1 MKKYLPLILAVL
13 HTIISFFTD
22 RMIFSFSSGDAW
34 GNYIPCKILMFIFL
48 YMFWRFL
55 FNCDRDILK
64 YSAIYLIPIIAVLIF
79 KLPQGFLSNDERL
92 IFEQAVQLA
101 DYTWFYYLTTW
112 YYIITMM
119 MIPSYLGPIIVKV
132 VIQVLMCGY
141 CVLRVAKHTG
151 SKKRGAVIY
160 AAFLLP
166 PILAY
171 TTSAHRIP
179 IYIYLYLFL
188 MFRLYMDM
196 LEKRELSKFGLVFLC
211 VIMAVLTQWRTEG
224 IYLAVFGPL
233 LLFIAYP
240 SLRKKKS
247 ILTVC
252 LIFAAI
258 QYLVSIPQNGI
269 IPSRMNDKAEN
280 RMGPFYAY
288 TITNMVRN
296 GLDVEKNTAD
306 LLQVDRYLDMETV
319 KNINYALGDINYE
332 DTLILYYP
340 GYTGLRAEA
349 SDEDY
354 RAYVEAC
361 KNIFKNNP
369 DVLVKTRIGSFDY
382 AATVYDIRLDQGAA
396 AFLISII
403 KTVAYNLYIPMV
415 LLLLLFMYSVIR
427 MLQKMVQK
435 QPFSGHAFTAVMTLG
450 LFAHW
455 FIVFVLAP
463 ASYFKYYFPIY
474 FTVYFWYILYIADST
489 WTALRKKNNSVCDK
503 RIPASAGKELK
514 D

>member
-1 MKKYLPLILAVL
+1 MKKHIPLILAVL
-13 HTIISFFTD
+13 HTLISFFTD
-22 RMIFSFSSGDAW
+22 RTEFTFASENAW
-34 GNYIPCKILMFIFL
+34 GNYIPCKILMFVFL
-48 YMFWRFL
+48 YMFWHL
-55 FNCDRDILK
+55 LLTCDRDILK
-64 YSAIYLIPIIAVLIF
+64 YSAIYLIPITAVLIF

-141 CVLRVAKHTG
+141 CVWRVSKYTG
-151 SKKRGAVIY
+151 SRKRGALMYI
-160 AAFLLP
+160 AFLLP

-179 IYIYLYLFL
+179 IYIYLYLYL

-196 LEKRELSKFGLVFLC
+196 LEKKEPSKYDLVFLC
-211 VIMAVLTQWRTEG
+211 VVIAILTQWRTEG
-224 IYLAVFGPL
+224 IYLAFFGPV

-240 SLRKKKS
+240 SLRKKRS
-247 ILTVC
+247 ILTVF
-252 LIFAAI
+252 LLSFII
-258 QYLVSIPQNGI
+258 QYVVAIPQNGL
-269 IPSRMNDKAEN
+269 IPSRMNDKAQN

-296 GLDVEKNTAD
+296 GLDVEKNTAE

-340 GYTGLRAEA
+340 GYTGLRPEA

-361 KNIFKNNP
+361 RNIFKNNP
-369 DVLVKTRIGSFDY
+369 DVLIKTRIGSFDY
-382 AATVYDIRLDQGAA
+382 AATVYDIRLDQGIPA
-396 AFLISII
+396 LIISII
-403 KTVAYNLYIPMV
+403 KTIAYNLYIPMV
-415 LLLLLFMYSVIR
+415 LLLLLFIYSLFR
-427 MLQKMVQK
+427 MMQSITRK
-435 QPFSGHAFTAVMTLG
+435 QPLSRHAFTAVMTLG

-474 FTVYFWYILYIADST
+474 FTVYFWYILYIADAGT
-489 WTALRKKNNSVCDK
+489 VFRQT
-503 RIPASAGKELK
+503 IPPASDEYRI
-514 D
+514 